1 MNDELKDPARPVY
14 PAMPPRLAHKEF
26 DNIAEGTI
34 KEHERTRR
42 EQRGWRRAAAINAVQ
57 MARDHAGK
65 SDNDAYSGED
75 SDVVFMIVELLDKV
89 AGA

>member
-1 MNDELKDPARPVY
+1 MNETPERPVY

-26 DNIAEGTI
+26 DTI
-34 KEHERTRR
+34 GDAAVKEQHDKMKR

-65 SDNDAYSGED
+65 SDNDAYSGEE
-75 SDVVFMIVELLDKV
+75 SDVVVMIMELLDKV
-89 AGA
+89 AGT